1 MIVYRIAAGGSTY
14 RPEDITGRGAA
25 ANPGRW
31 NLPDERVVYAAD
43 SIALAM
49 LETGAHL
56 GLAVPM
62 NRYVIEIEIP
72 DSIWAKR
79 RIVTE
84 ASLPGGWDAIP
95 NSIVSQ
101 QFGSEWY
108 QAHAE
113 AVCEL
118 PSVLVREEKIL
129 LINAVHPD
137 AADIKATTG
146 RLVDYRT
153 LFRM

>member
-14 RPEDITGRGAA
+14 RPEDTSGRGAA

-31 NLPDERVVYAAD
+31 NLPDERVVYAAE

-72 DSIWAKR
+72 DSVWER
-79 RIVTE
+79 RKIFPE

-101 QFGSEWY
+101 QFGSDWY
-108 QAHAE
+108 QAGAE

-118 PSVLVREEKIL
+118 PSVLVREESIF

-137 AADIKATTG
+137 AARITATT
-146 RLVDYRT
+146 RRRVDFGA